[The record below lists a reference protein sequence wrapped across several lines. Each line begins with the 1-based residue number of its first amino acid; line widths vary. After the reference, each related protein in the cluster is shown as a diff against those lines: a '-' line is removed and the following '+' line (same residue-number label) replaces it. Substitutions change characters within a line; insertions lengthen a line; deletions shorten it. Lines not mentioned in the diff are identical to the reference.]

1 MVTRCNQCDSTFLM
15 LLYGQ
20 LAKGAAT
27 SQKLGVSV
35 FSVPENA
42 QLQRSKASRGS
53 RGMWR
58 GGYLFTRHQSHPSP
72 ADYRGSGE
80 CRKLRERSVTGTE
93 PQPQKRFW
101 GVSCAVLCDFTHHLG
116 RFTAAWWEILYIPLL
131 DGSPSWVW
139 CSALTVWGVPTPT
152 VAAAAVVLVVSEV
165 PPSGELTRHSA
176 AQRYPR
182 HQSPHSLVAC
192 SVEPELTESRNSR
205 NLTKV

>member
-1 MVTRCNQCDSTFLM
+1 VSILELATVERDHIHSHGGIVSAVITLISATKGSMVTRCNQCDSTFLM

-116 RFTAAWWEILYIPLL
+116 RFTAA
-131 DGSPSWVW
+131 
-139 CSALTVWGVPTPT
+139 
-152 VAAAAVVLVVSEV
+152 
-165 PPSGELTRHSA
+165 
-176 AQRYPR
+176 
-182 HQSPHSLVAC
+182 
-192 SVEPELTESRNSR
+192 
-205 NLTKV
+205 